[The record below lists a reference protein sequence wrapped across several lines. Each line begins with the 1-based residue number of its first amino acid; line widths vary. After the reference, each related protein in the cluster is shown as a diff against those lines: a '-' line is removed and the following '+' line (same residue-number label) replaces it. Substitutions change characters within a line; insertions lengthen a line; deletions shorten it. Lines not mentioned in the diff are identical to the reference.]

1 MQRNTIRLASLL
13 LGASLASS
21 AMAQVANDDCATA
34 IGVNSGVNGP
44 YTNVGSTTSIPAWPC
59 ASGANDV
66 WFSCVALS
74 TGTMSVDLCTLASW
88 DTALQVFS
96 GSCGALVS
104 LGCNDDSCSTQ
115 SQITNIA
122 ITAGATYYIR
132 VGGYAGATG
141 SFSLNVTGPV
151 AASASA
157 ASSFAYGVGCY
168 DNSRGF
174 YQRFTDSSFLDL
186 ANSAFT
192 LVNLG
197 SSYAMLPST
206 ATYVPPS
213 AAAQVVQCLPD
224 NDEGEATVSL
234 LLPMP
239 YPGGTTSSLTICS
252 NGYVSA
258 AGGNPVNFIPNI
270 GQWNSSAAARWGG
283 WTDYDAFLNPASG
296 QIKFEQVANMV
307 YVSWD
312 GVFHYNR
319 TTPNFFQLQFDNTNG
334 NVNFV
339 WGSMSTIGPAHLV
352 GFAAS
357 GGQRDL
363 GNLDISAL
371 VPSGFR
377 TSSNDDPPLSLT
389 GGRPV
394 TNTAVNLVTGNV
406 PASATLALG
415 ILSFTQYNP
424 GLDLTAFGMPGCRQF
439 VGFDAV
445 NVLLPSA
452 GSATQ
457 VINIPNNPGLA
468 GLPFVSQSLAFVPAV
483 NPLGAIASNG
493 VRFTI
498 GTF

>member
-1 MQRNTIRLASLL
+1 MQHGSSRLLPLL
-13 LGASLASS
+13 LGATLASS
-21 AMAQVANDDCATA
+21 AMAQITNDDCSTA
-34 IGVNSGVNGP
+34 IGVNSGLNGP
-44 YTNVGSTTSIPAWPC
+44 FSTVGATTSVPAWPC
-59 ASGANDV
+59 ANGANDI
-66 WFSCVALS
+66 WFSCVAIS
-74 TGTMSVDLCTLASW
+74 SGTLSVDLCALASW
-88 DTALQVFS
+88 DTALQVLS

-104 LGCNDDSCSTQ
+104 LGCNDDSCGTQ
-115 SQITNIA
+115 SQLSNIA

-132 VGGYAGATG
+132 VGGFGGATG
-141 SFSLNVTGPV
+141 SFSLNVSGPV

-157 ASSFAYGVGCY
+157 ASSFAYGTGCY

-174 YQRFTDSSFLDL
+174 YERFYDSSFLDL

-192 LVNLG
+192 LVNIG
-197 SSYAMLPST
+197 SSYVMLPST

-213 AAAQVVQCLPD
+213 PTAQVVQCVPD
-224 NDEGEATVSL
+224 NDEGEVTVPL

-258 AGGNPVNFIPNI
+258 AGGNPVNYIPNI
-270 GQWNSSAAARWGG
+270 GQWNGSAAARWGD
-283 WTDYDAFLNPASG
+283 WTDYDGIPAASG
-296 QIKFEQVANMV
+296 RIKFEQVANMV

-312 GVFHYNR
+312 GVFHWNR
-319 TTPNFFQLQFDNTNG
+319 TTPNYFQLQFDNTNG
-334 NVNFV
+334 NVTFV

-357 GGQRDL
+357 GGQRDR

-371 VPSGFR
+371 VPSGFQ
-377 TSSNDDPPLSLT
+377 TSANDDPPLSLA

-406 PASATLALG
+406 PAAATLALG

-424 GLDLTAFGMPGCRQF
+424 GLDLAAFGMPGCRQF

-457 VINIPNNPGLA
+457 VVNIPNNPSLA
-468 GLPFVSQSLAFVPAV
+468 GLAFVSQSLAFVPAL
-483 NPLGAIASNG
+483 NPLGAIVSNG
-493 VRFTI
+493 MRFTI